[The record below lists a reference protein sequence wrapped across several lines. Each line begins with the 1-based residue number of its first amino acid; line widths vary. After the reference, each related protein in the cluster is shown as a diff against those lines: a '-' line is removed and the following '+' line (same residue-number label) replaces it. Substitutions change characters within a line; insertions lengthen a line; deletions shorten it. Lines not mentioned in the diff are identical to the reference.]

1 MKDQDN
7 RKRHRKDNLQNK
19 YHKKSYNDDDT
30 YYANKA
36 KKQFKNK
43 KQHLIDEDSMEEL
56 EDYQ

>member
-7 RKRHRKDNLQNK
+7 RKRYRKDSLQSK
-19 YHKKSYNDDDT
+19 HHKKSYNDDDN

-43 KQHLIDEDSMEEL
+43 KQHLVDEDSMEEL